1 MKGGGAAWLR
11 SASSSLLLSGL
22 ELSDTTIYEPQ
33 IRALLGVAQVSDA
46 DQTRLLVEESWALVE
61 QDLEAN
67 GVAFFLKIFEIAPA
81 ALPLFSFKGE
91 ICVVACVLVANSSV
105 RHDARGQSTR

>member
-1 MKGGGAAWLR
+1 M
-11 SASSSLLLSGL
+11 
-22 ELSDTTIYEPQ
+22 
-33 IRALLGVAQVSDA
+33 AQVSDA

-81 ALPLFSFKGE
+81 ALQLFSFKGQ
-91 ICVVACVLVANSSV
+91 IAVAACVLIAHSSV
-105 RHDARGQSTR
+105 RLDARGQSAS

>member
-1 MKGGGAAWLR
+1 M
-11 SASSSLLLSGL
+11 
-22 ELSDTTIYEPQ
+22 
-33 IRALLGVAQVSDA
+33 AQVSDA

-81 ALPLFSFKGE
+81 ALELFSFKGGLS
-91 ICVVACVLVANSSV
+91 VVTCVLLANSSL
-105 RHDARGQSTR
+105 RPDAMWQSTS